1 MKKIWTIGI
10 IAVII
15 LTIGILATSVMADNN
30 EIVTTSE
37 KQEVKIIKD
46 TDFRVRLLRENKILI
61 GNEEGKLMLEETLKR
76 QEMVVLISR
85 LMGVEETAKAWDASK
100 LSFTDVAKGDWAA
113 PYIAWAKDNNITK
126 GYDESTFGYDDSL
139 TGLQT
144 EIFLLR
150 VLGYS
155 EVTMEDAEQMA
166 LRTGVSEY
174 IYLNLNNSITRSDV
188 SKMLY
193 NTLYGY
199 IKDTEETLIEKL
211 SIKSELTEE
220 ERQLQLILLEE
231 YGVEYISKIEKENNW
246 TFIYANTKESTLS
259 EKNEE
264 EYKEIFKIIAGLSN
278 YNNIKLIDKDNNLEI
293 IAYCSKSNY
302 QILALEVDGVY
313 NYFNMTESF

>member
-155 EVTMEDAEQMA
+155 EVTMEDAEKIA
-166 LRTGVSEY
+166 LENGVGYGISLSD
-174 IYLNLNNSITRSDV
+174 INKAITRSDV
-188 SKMLY
+188 SIMLY

-199 IKDTEETLIEKL
+199 IKDTEGTLIEKL
-211 SIKSELTEE
+211 KLVDEMTEE
-220 ERQLQLILLEE
+220 GRGLAITLAEFDVDYLSNID
-231 YGVEYISKIEKENNW
+231 KENNYE
-246 TFIYANTKESTLS
+246 FIYVDTKGSTLGK
-259 EKNEE
+259 KNEE
-264 EYKEIFKIIAGLSN
+264 EYKLLARSLVGILGFKNMKIM
-278 YNNIKLIDKDNNLEI
+278 DKDNGLEI
-293 IAYCSKSNY
+293 VIYCQDSTNE
-302 QILALEVDGVY
+302 ILAIEVDGVY
-313 NYFNMTESF
+313 NYFNMTQAF

>member
-199 IKDTEETLIEKL
+199 IKDTEEILIEKL